1 MATTRMR
8 PGTVSTRTG
17 TTHSVR
23 SNLVRVSG
31 VSDLSGSLP
40 ATSLATTYGAID
52 APVAPPEGVE
62 GPLVVDAIPASDA
75 PADGDGVAAVGPGS
89 RVACGVG
96 LGLDRNVDVA
106 RGLGV
111 GSDGE
116 TGVEPRLGAGFGVGV
131 GRGEAVGR
139 GVAAAVI
146 ETLKESV
153 SMPAVQLA
161 WSRDSA
167 GHEYVPCVVPV
178 TRTWNVTTSPS
189 PLRTSLSVTACT
201 CTIVEPEGPVVGASA
216 VQLCDGWTEST
227 PTEPIAKA
235 AGAWR
240 RMQPIELPPAVFV
253 AVNLIVVSAPAAT
266 DEGVLAMVQPPLAPE
281 APPGLT
287 LANTTAAAKV
297 TARRPARPPPRADN
311 RQPFRMSKTVRDLPP
326 RAQRPVDCRGFS
338 TPSESAAP
346 SSRPDRSSS
355 IRNWA

>member
-1 MATTRMR
+1 MATNRMR
-8 PGTVSTRTG
+8 PGTVSRRTG

-23 SNLVRVSG
+23 SNLVKV
-31 VSDLSGSLP
+31 
-40 ATSLATTYGAID
+40 ACLATTYGAID
-52 APVAPPEGVE
+52 APLGPPEGVE
-62 GPLVVDAIPASDA
+62 GPLVDAIPASDA
-75 PADGDGVAAVGPGS
+75 PADGDGVAAVGSGS
-89 RVACGVG
+89 RVAGGVG

-111 GSDGE
+111 GSDVE
-116 TGVEPRLGAGFGVGV
+116 TGAGFGVGV
-131 GRGEAVGR
+131 GRGVVVGR

-189 PLRTSLSVTACT
+189 PFRTSLSVTAWT
-201 CTIVEPEGPVVGASA
+201 CTIVEPEGPAVGTSA

-235 AGAWR
+235 PGAWR

-253 AVNLIVVSAPAAT
+253 AVKLIAVSAPAAT
-266 DEGVLAMVQPPLAPE
+266 DEGVLAMVQPPLAP
-281 APPGLT
+281 
-287 LANTTAAAKV
+287 
-297 TARRPARPPPRADN
+297 
-311 RQPFRMSKTVRDLPP
+311 
-326 RAQRPVDCRGFS
+326 
-338 TPSESAAP
+338 
-346 SSRPDRSSS
+346 
-355 IRNWA
+355 